1 MQNSSD
7 IIFFV
12 LNTSDQHFKGNI
24 FVKGR
29 NED

>member
-12 LNTSDQHFKGNI
+12 LNTDQHFKGNI